1 MGALLDRYAGFLCRH
16 PAAVLLFSLMV
27 TGVAGL
33 AAVRLEL
40 RSSFEELLP
49 DSYRSVR
56 DLRRLVERVGGLGT
70 LVVAV
75 EGDDLKASER
85 FAEDLVV
92 RLRTNLPPDYV
103 QYVEYRVDQQ
113 RAFLE
118 RNKYLYAELPD
129 LEQIRDRLAA
139 RLEEE
144 KYQQS
149 PLAVSLDLEDAT
161 TEPSPPLDFS
171 DLEAKYRRKVAKLDK
186 YTDGYFVGEDDRL
199 LAILIKPH
207 GTTAG
212 IDFSRKLV
220 AAVNREIAALDPR
233 SYHPSMKVGLTG
245 KYQTNIDQYQS
256 LADDIVST
264 TAFTVVLVFLSI
276 YAFYRTAGAFV
287 SLGVAIGM
295 GVTWTFALAWLQ
307 IGYLNTQTAFLGS
320 IIVGNGINYGII
332 FMARY
337 QEERRRDVETGAALA
352 ISIRNTIK
360 ATVTASLATCVA
372 FGTLMATEFKG
383 FNQFGFIGGVGMV
396 LCWVASFTVLPAC
409 VVLYERLFLRQRGW
423 GGGPPRR
430 PWVFAGV
437 VWTVGHW
444 MAHLDYG
451 IATAVA
457 ATGGLLAWGA
467 ERWLTRRSGA
477 GTPERLGTVVSPC
490 SRLVE
495 ARPGT
500 IVAVSS
506 ILVVAALALVVWFI
520 PHSFEYDFSKLLHK
534 SRQKTPAEE
543 LKTRVNALFGESL
556 SPVVIL
562 ADRLDQVEAIQAEI
576 LRKRDAEPEGDRI
589 IDTCKTVFGYLPREQ
604 ERKLA
609 VLKEIDRL
617 LGDPILAALAT
628 EQGDKVERVR
638 NELAGLKPV
647 GLEDLPEAMTRAY
660 AERDGRIGRILYVYP
675 MPGAG
680 LWDGRRLVRFARSV
694 RETTLPSG
702 ETIYTSGEAVIFADM
717 LQAVA
722 RDAPRAAVA
731 SILGVL
737 VLLTASF
744 RNLKGSL
751 IVTGSLLAAVALM
764 GGGMALFDVK
774 LNFFNFVVIPITLGI
789 GVDYAVNVYQRYR
802 LEGPGS
808 VGFVIR
814 QAGGAVALC
823 SLTTIIGYCALIIA
837 QNAALTSFGWMAN
850 LGELACLFT
859 ALLSMPALLLWRERR
874 RAGPPS

>member
-1 MGALLDRYAGFLCRH
+1 
-16 PAAVLLFSLMV
+16 
-27 TGVAGL
+27 
-33 AAVRLEL
+33 
-40 RSSFEELLP
+40 
-49 DSYRSVR
+49 
-56 DLRRLVERVGGLGT
+56 
-70 LVVAV
+70 
-75 EGDDLKASER
+75 
-85 FAEDLVV
+85 
-92 RLRTNLPPDYV
+92 
-103 QYVEYRVDQQ
+103 
-113 RAFLE
+113 
-118 RNKYLYAELPD
+118 
-129 LEQIRDRLAA
+129 
-139 RLEEE
+139 
-144 KYQQS
+144 
-149 PLAVSLDLEDAT
+149 
-161 TEPSPPLDFS
+161 
-171 DLEAKYRRKVAKLDK
+171 
-186 YTDGYFVGEDDRL
+186 
-199 LAILIKPH
+199 
-207 GTTAG
+207 
-212 IDFSRKLV
+212 
-220 AAVNREIAALDPR
+220 
-233 SYHPSMKVGLTG
+233 
-245 KYQTNIDQYQS
+245 
-256 LADDIVST
+256 
-264 TAFTVVLVFLSI
+264 
-276 YAFYRTAGAFV
+276 
-287 SLGVAIGM
+287 
-295 GVTWTFALAWLQ
+295 
-307 IGYLNTQTAFLGS
+307 
-320 IIVGNGINYGII
+320 
-332 FMARY
+332 
-337 QEERRRDVETGAALA
+337 
-352 ISIRNTIK
+352 
-360 ATVTASLATCVA
+360 
-372 FGTLMATEFKG
+372 
-383 FNQFGFIGGVGMV
+383 
-396 LCWVASFTVLPAC
+396 
-409 VVLYERLFLRQRGW
+409 
-423 GGGPPRR
+423 
-430 PWVFAGV
+430 
-437 VWTVGHW
+437 

-451 IATAVA
+451 TATVVA

-477 GTPERLGTVVSPC
+477 GTPERLGTVVGPC

-495 ARPGT
+495 DRPGLL
-500 IVAVSS
+500 VAVSS
-506 ILVVAALALVVWFI
+506 VLVVAALALVVWFI
-520 PHSFEYDFSKLLHK
+520 PHAFEYDFSKLLHK

-543 LKTRVNALFGESL
+543 LKIRVNALFGESL

-576 LRKRDAEPEGDRI
+576 LRKRDAEPEGGDRI

-609 VLKEIDRL
+609 VLKEIDGL
-617 LGDPILAALAT
+617 LGDPVLAALAV
-628 EQGDKVERVR
+628 EQRDKVDRIR
-638 NELAGLKPV
+638 GELAVLKPV
-647 GLEDLPEAMTRAY
+647 RLEDLPEAMTRAY

-731 SILGVL
+731 SVLGVL

-808 VGFVIR
+808 VGFVLR

-859 ALLSMPALLLWRERR
+859 ALLSMPAFLLWRERR
-874 RAGPPS
+874 RAAHARGEAPRQAAS